1 MRHHRISL
9 LTSFALVSVAATIL
23 PAQSRPP
30 LDARDEY
37 FAGSELESYLRTL
50 QILGLTPAHPWS
62 LRQLS
67 QREIDRLMPPGT
79 ATHPWA
85 ARYAFSHAPRSRAY
99 VRWLRPQVGARVN
112 SAFPWGLND
121 GAVWAGRGATAW
133 ASGGFAARWRAV
145 SLVVDPIA
153 FSAQNA
159 DFQIMDNGRPGAERF
174 GDGQFAGNVDYPQ
187 RFGDRPYTRLD
198 PGESFLRVDYAGA
211 AVGVAT
217 SHEWWG
223 PSQRFPYLLGT
234 NAAGFPHVFVGTAHP
249 ANLWLA
255 TLHGRVLWGR
265 LDQSPYFQAAG
276 PDSVLTRPRR
286 FATGLVLALQP
297 RGLGGLELGGARF
310 FHAPWPDSGLPGRY
324 IFRSFQGLLKSNLRE
339 EGGSI
344 PTDDRSLDGENQLA
358 SVFARFTVP
367 AYGFEM
373 YGELGR
379 EDHAWDGR
387 DLMLAPDQ
395 YASVGFG
402 FAKAWQRKGGRL
414 TRLRGES
421 IDFQPREIDKFRGG
435 SGRPT
440 YIHGAGSNQ
449 GHTQRGQILGAG
461 VGVSSAAGAFLGLD
475 RLSAS
480 GRWTLEW
487 SRIVRQD
494 RDAVAPQ
501 AEAERRALDVVHSLA
516 VERLLFWRGLD
527 VLGGLSAAYD
537 FNRDFAADRTNLS
550 AYVSLTGRP

>member
-1 MRHHRISL
+1 MRHRWISF
-9 LTSFALVSVAATIL
+9 LTSLALLSVSAPIL
-23 PAQSRPP
+23 PAQARPA
-30 LDARDEY
+30 LDGRDEY

-50 QILGLTPAHPWS
+50 QTLGLAPAYPWS
-62 LRQLS
+62 LRQFS
-67 QREIDRLMPPGT
+67 QREIDRLMPAAT
-79 ATHPWA
+79 AAHPWA
-85 ARYAFSHAPRSRAY
+85 GRYDFSHARRSRAY
-99 VRWLRPQVGARVN
+99 VRWLRPQVGARFN

-133 ASGGFAARWRAV
+133 ASGGFAARWGVV

-159 DFQIMDNGRPGAERF
+159 NFRIMDNGRPGAQRF
-174 GDGQFAGNVDYPQ
+174 GDGLFAGAVDYPQ

-198 PGESFLRVDYAGA
+198 PGESSLRVDYAGA

-234 NAAGFPHVFVGTAHP
+234 NAAGFPHAFVGTARP

-255 TLHGRVLWGR
+255 TLHGRLLWGR

-276 PDSVLTRPRR
+276 PDSFLTRPRR
-286 FATGLVLALQP
+286 FATGLALALQP
-297 RGLGGLELGGARF
+297 RGIGGFELGGARF

-324 IFRSFQGLLKSNLRE
+324 ISRSFEGLLKSRLRKSA
-339 EGGSI
+339 GTI

-367 AYGFEM
+367 SYGFEM

-395 YASVGFG
+395 YSSVGFG
-402 FAKAWQRKGGRL
+402 FAKAWGRQGGRL

-421 IDFQPREIDKFRGG
+421 IDFQQRAIDKFRG
-435 SGRPT
+435 GRPT

-461 VGVSSAAGAFLGLD
+461 VGVSSAAGAFLTLD
-475 RLSAS
+475 RLDAS

-487 SRIVRQD
+487 GRIVRQD
-494 RDAVAPQ
+494 RSALAPDV
-501 AEAERRALDVVHSLA
+501 EAERRALDVVHSLTA
-516 VERLLFWRGLD
+516 ERLMFWRGLD
-527 VLGGLSAAYD
+527 VLGGVSAAYD
-537 FNRDFAADRTNLS
+537 FNRDFAGDRTNLS
-550 AYVSLTGRP
+550 AHVSLTGRP